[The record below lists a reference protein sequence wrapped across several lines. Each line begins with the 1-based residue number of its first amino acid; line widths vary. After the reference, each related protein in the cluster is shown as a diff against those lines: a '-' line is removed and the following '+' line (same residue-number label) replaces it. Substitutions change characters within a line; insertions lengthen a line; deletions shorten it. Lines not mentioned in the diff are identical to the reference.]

1 MYFGD
6 LANLRVFGNLKVVE
20 VLTLTALEEFA
31 PFNAD
36 FFADCAFTVE
46 EAIVSSLSVVGREK
60 QMKGGLGGK

>member
-31 PFNAD
+31 PLRAD
-36 FFADCAFTVE
+36 FFADCALAV
-46 EAIVSSLSVVGREK
+46 AILIKV
-60 QMKGGLGGK
+60 